1 MELVSL
7 FPPITRKNT
16 VRPTHPHRGFSKG
29 ESPTPSLAL
38 TSCHL
43 LFLHYLLP
51 ILTDAVGRF
60 QLSVPL
66 SPQAKENRFH
76 SLSVLLPIFFWANR
90 ITSQSKH
97 THLQYSKVIKSTDL
111 QVRLPGFKSQLCL
124 LPVVWCEVSH
134 LTSLCLSVLVYKIV
148 IINNTSGINNT
159 AMLFNIASRSSL
171 SLTWSVSLLLGP
183 VPTFTL
189 KSSCFHFL
197 LLNDSWAPPISLWL
211 RLQGKN
217 REFLLP
223 YSGEHF

>member
-51 ILTDAVGRF
+51 ILTDAGGCF

-148 IINNTSGINNT
+148 IINNTSGIAIRIKWLNT
-159 AMLFNIASRSSL
+159 WKVLR
-171 SLTWSVSLLLGP
+171 
-183 VPTFTL
+183 TL
-189 KSSCFHFL
+189 PST
-197 LLNDSWAPPISLWL
+197 
-211 RLQGKN
+211 
-217 REFLLP
+217 
-223 YSGEHF
+223 